1 VTEPEHARLVTALR
15 KAAHDVTAHR
25 AIRDLERMIDNLV
38 HSAVET
44 IPGVEGGGISR
55 TERGTVRASHATD
68 AAFGE
73 LDELQSQLGEGPCVT
88 AADDP
93 PPSGIVLAQDLA
105 GEDAHRWPRFAPA
118 AVERGFRSIMSVGLS
133 VDGTQRSALN
143 LYAGDPW
150 VFDASAQLTAGL
162 FGLQAAMLLH
172 GADHAA
178 RLGHALETR
187 DVIGQAKGIL
197 MERFTVD
204 DEEAFRLLVT
214 SSQDTNMKLVDV
226 ARWLTGEA
234 VARSGAT
241 SDTGA

>member
-1 VTEPEHARLVTALR
+1 
-15 KAAHDVTAHR
+15 
-25 AIRDLERMIDNLV
+25 
-38 HSAVET
+38 
-44 IPGVEGGGISR
+44 
-55 TERGTVRASHATD
+55 
-68 AAFGE
+68 
-73 LDELQSQLGEGPCVT
+73 
-88 AADDP
+88 
-93 PPSGIVLAQDLA
+93 
-105 GEDAHRWPRFAPA
+105 
-118 AVERGFRSIMSVGLS
+118 
-133 VDGTQRSALN
+133 
-143 LYAGDPW
+143 
-150 VFDASAQLTAGL
+150 
-162 FGLQAAMLLH
+162 MLLH

-241 SDTGA
+241 SDTGG